1 VRNLHR
7 ALGATLT
14 VVVTGCYTFH
24 PVATGTAPL
33 DKRVAFDVTDAGRIA
48 LGGSMGPAIRRIE
61 GRLVRRDGEDYV
73 VAVSSVAFLSGG
85 TDTWTGEPVRL
96 KPEYVGMT
104 YERRLSKSRTIA
116 ASAVG
121 VGAVAF
127 ILTRSLVGG
136 GSGAERLPPRDS
148 LGTTSRG
155 PRP

>member
-1 VRNLHR
+1 MRILHR
-7 ALGATLT
+7 ALGATAAFL
-14 VVVTGCYTFH
+14 VTGCYTLQ
-24 PVATGTAPL
+24 PVASGTAPL
-33 DKRVAFDVTDAGRIA
+33 DKRVAFDVTDVGRVA
-48 LGGSMGPAIRRIE
+48 LGGSMGPSIRRIE
-61 GRLVRRDGEDYV
+61 GRLVRREGDDYV
-73 VAVSSVAFLSGG
+73 VAVTSVAFLSGG

-96 KPEYVGMT
+96 KPEYVGT
-104 YERRLSKSRTIA
+104 AYERRLSKSRTIA

-127 ILTRSLVGG
+127 ILTRSIVGG